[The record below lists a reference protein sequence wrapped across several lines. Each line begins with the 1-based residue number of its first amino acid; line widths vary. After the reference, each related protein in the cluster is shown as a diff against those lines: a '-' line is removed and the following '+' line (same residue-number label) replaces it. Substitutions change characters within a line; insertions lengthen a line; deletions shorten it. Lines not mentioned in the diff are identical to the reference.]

1 MTLHIALI
9 EPRRAGNAGRIARLC
24 VDTDTP
30 LHFIGPAGFALD
42 DRELRRT
49 GPRDWASL
57 DLWLHPDW
65 FTFRDAIA
73 RSRCLYFSPEAGR
86 DLAEAEFGP
95 ASVLIFGNEEDGL
108 PPRILEKHPRWCYRV
123 PPAAGDAGLADQVA
137 LVLEAGR
144 GAASSPRRP
153 ARPARR
159 RR

>member
-1 MTLHIALI
+1 MALHIALI
-9 EPRRAGNAGRIARLC
+9 EPRRADNAGRIARLC
-24 VDTDTP
+24 VETDTP

-42 DRELRRT
+42 DRELRRA
-49 GPRDWASL
+49 GPKDWSML

-86 DLAEAEFGP
+86 ALAEAEFGP
-95 ASVLIFGNEEDGL
+95 SSVLIFGNEEDGL

-123 PPAAGDAGLADQVA
+123 PPSRGETGLADQVT

-144 GAASSPRRP
+144 AVADGTRSG
-153 ARPARR
+153 RR
-159 RR
+159 RRR

>member
-1 MTLHIALI
+1 MALHIALI

-24 VDTDTP
+24 AEHDTP

-42 DRELRRT
+42 DRELRRA
-49 GPRDWASL
+49 GPKDWSAV

-73 RSRCLYFSPEAGR
+73 RSRCLYFSPEAER

-123 PPAAGDAGLADQVA
+123 PPGGGDTALADQVA

-144 GAASSPRRP
+144 GAGNGPRR
-153 ARPARR
+153 ARRPGRR